1 MADDRDER
9 SGDDG
14 SGNEGTSD
22 ERSAGEGGGRGGGE
36 GAAGGG
42 MTIDELARRAGVT
55 TRTIR
60 NHQTLGILP
69 PPRLVGRV
77 GYYDEGHLGRLRLI
91 AQLQE
96 QGYSL
101 AGIAGLL
108 EAWERGRSLADVLGF
123 EQALTAPWS
132 DEEPQVVSPAYLF
145 ELFPESA
152 TRPDLV
158 LRSVELGLLEPEGPA
173 VRLPSP
179 RLVHAGAELV
189 AVGIPLAA
197 ALDELAALRDDL
209 DRVATRLVQLF
220 EDHVWEPFAAAGMPA
235 EELPRVTDAL
245 NRIRPLAAQTVLA
258 VLARAMEQRV
268 AASTAMTTTRAAVDA
283 AAREGANP

>member
-1 MADDRDER
+1 MA
-9 SGDDG
+9 DDG
-14 SGNEGTSD
+14 SGEGTGD
-22 ERSAGEGGGRGGGE
+22 GSAGGQ
-36 GAAGGG
+36 

-60 NHQTLGILP
+60 NHQTIGLLP

-77 GYYDEGHLGRLRLI
+77 GHYDEGHLGRLRLI

-123 EQALTAPWS
+123 EQALTAPWT
-132 DEEPQVVSPAYLF
+132 DEEPQVVDPAQLF

-152 TRPDLV
+152 TRPDLI
-158 LRSVELGLLEPEGPA
+158 LRSVELGLLEPQGA
-173 VRLPSP
+173 KVRVPSP
-179 RLVHAGAELV
+179 RLVNAGAELV
-189 AVGIPLAA
+189 AVGIPLEE
-197 ALDELAALRDDL
+197 ALDAMAAMRDVL
-209 DRVATRLVQLF
+209 DGVADRLVRLF
-220 EDHVWEPFAAAGMPA
+220 DEHIWDPFAADGMPA
-235 EELPRVTDAL
+235 DELPRVTEAL
-245 NRIRPLAAQTVLA
+245 NRMRPLAAETVLA

-283 AAREGANP
+283 AAREGATR

>member
-1 MADDRDER
+1 VASE
-9 SGDDG
+9 SGT
-14 SGNEGTSD
+14 GT
-22 ERSAGEGGGRGGGE
+22 EAGGE
-36 GAAGGG
+36 AGIP
-42 MTIDELARRAGVT
+42 IDELARRAGVT

-60 NHQTLGILP
+60 NHQTLGLLP

-101 AGIAGLL
+101 AGIAGLI

-123 EQALTAPWS
+123 EQALTAPWT
-132 DEEPQVVSPAYLF
+132 DEEPQVVSPAHLF
-145 ELFPESA
+145 ELFPGSA
-152 TRPDLV
+152 TRPDLI
-158 LRSVELGLLEPEGPA
+158 LRAVELGLLEPCGAE
-173 VRLPSP
+173 VRIPSP

-189 AVGIPLAA
+189 AVGIPLEA
-197 ALDELAALRDDL
+197 ALDEVAALREDL
-209 DRVATRLVQLF
+209 DRVAGRLVHLF
-220 EDHVWEPFAAAGMPA
+220 EDHIWEPFAAAGMPA

-245 NRIRPLAAQTVLA
+245 NRIRPLAAATVQA
-258 VLARAMEQRV
+258 VLARAMEHRV

-283 AAREGANP
+283 AAREGATR

>member
-1 MADDRDER
+1 VADD
-9 SGDDG
+9 
-14 SGNEGTSD
+14 GTSASGPD
-22 ERSAGEGGGRGGGE
+22 
-36 GAAGGG
+36 GG

-60 NHQTLGILP
+60 NHQTAGLLP

-77 GYYDEGHLGRLRLI
+77 GHYDEGHLGRLRLV

-123 EQALTAPWS
+123 EKALTAPWT
-132 DEEPQVVSPAYLF
+132 DEEPQVVDPAHLF

-158 LRSVELGLLEPEGPA
+158 LRSVELGLLQPEGA
-173 VRLPSP
+173 QVRIPSP
-179 RLVHAGAELV
+179 RLVHAGAEMV
-189 AVGIPLAA
+189 AVGIPLEA
-197 ALDELAALRDDL
+197 ALDELAALREVL
-209 DRVATRLVQLF
+209 DGVADRLVGLF
-220 EDHVWEPFAAAGMPA
+220 ETHFWDPFAAAGMPA
-235 EELPRVTDAL
+235 DDLPRVTDAL
-245 NRIRPLAAQTVLA
+245 NRIRPLAAETVQA

-268 AASTAMTTTRAAVDA
+268 AASTAMTTTRAAVEQA
-283 AAREGANP
+283 AQEGANR

>member
-1 MADDRDER
+1 MADD
-9 SGDDG
+9 
-14 SGNEGTSD
+14 GTSAPD
-22 ERSAGEGGGRGGGE
+22 PD
-36 GAAGGG
+36 GG

-60 NHQTLGILP
+60 NHQTAGLLP

-77 GYYDEGHLGRLRLI
+77 GYYDDGHLGRLRLI

-123 EQALTAPWS
+123 EQALTAPWT
-132 DEEPQVVSPAYLF
+132 DEEPRVVDPGHLF

-158 LRSVELGLLEPEGPA
+158 LRSVELGLLEPVGARIRIPI
-173 VRLPSP
+173 P
-179 RLVHAGAELV
+179 RLVDAGAELV
-189 AVGIPLAA
+189 AVGIPLEA
-197 ALDELAALRDDL
+197 ALDEMAALREVL
-209 DRVATRLVQLF
+209 DGVADRLVQLF
-220 EDHVWEPFAAAGMPA
+220 ETHIWDPFAAAGMPA

-245 NRIRPLAAQTVLA
+245 NRIRPLAAETVQA

-268 AASTAMTTTRAAVDA
+268 AASTAMSTTRAAVES
-283 AAREGANP
+283 AAREGADR

>member
-1 MADDRDER
+1 MA
-9 SGDDG
+9 
-14 SGNEGTSD
+14 
-22 ERSAGEGGGRGGGE
+22 
-36 GAAGGG
+36 AAEG

-60 NHQTLGILP
+60 NHQTAGLLP

-77 GYYDEGHLGRLRLI
+77 GRYDEGHLARLRLV

-123 EQALTAPWS
+123 EQALTAPWT
-132 DEEPQVVSPAYLF
+132 DEEPRVVSAAHLF

-152 TRPDLV
+152 TRPDLI
-158 LRSVELGLLEPEGPA
+158 LRAVELGLLAPDGAE

-189 AVGIPLAA
+189 AVGVPLAA
-197 ALDELAALRDDL
+197 ALDEVAALRDDL
-209 DRVATRLVQLF
+209 DRVARRFVLLF
-220 EDHVWEPFAAAGMPA
+220 EDHVWKPFADAGMPA
-235 EELPRVTDAL
+235 HDLPRVTEAL
-245 NRIRPLAAQTVLA
+245 NRIRPLAAATVQA
-258 VLARAMEQRV
+258 VLARAMEHRV
-268 AASTAMTTTRAAVDA
+268 AASTAMTTTRAAPETTRA
-283 AAREGANP
+283 PEMETA

>member
-1 MADDRDER
+1 VAFVADD
-9 SGDDG
+9 DD
-14 SGNEGTSD
+14 T
-22 ERSAGEGGGRGGGE
+22 GEGGADRP
-36 GAAGGG
+36 G
-42 MTIDELARRAGVT
+42 MTIDELARRAEVT

-60 NHQTLGILP
+60 NHQTIGLLP

-123 EQALTAPWS
+123 EQALTAPWT
-132 DEEPQVVSPAYLF
+132 DEEPQVVDPAALF

-158 LRSVELGLLEPEGPA
+158 LRSVELGLLEPDGVK
-173 VRLPSP
+173 VRVPSP
-179 RLVHAGAELV
+179 RLVNAGAELV
-189 AVGIPLAA
+189 AVGIPLEE
-197 ALDELAALRDDL
+197 ALDAMAAMRDVL
-209 DRVATRLVQLF
+209 DGVADRLVRLF
-220 EDHVWEPFAAAGMPA
+220 DEHIWDPFAADGMPA
-235 EELPRVTDAL
+235 DELPRVTEAL
-245 NRIRPLAAQTVLA
+245 KRMRPLAAETVLA

-268 AASTAMTTTRAAVDA
+268 AASTAMTTTRAAFDA
-283 AAREGANP
+283 AAREGATQ